1 MFPLIKGWTS
11 IQRTQ
16 SANIRLGV
24 MLCFVAGATN
34 AGGFLAVSRY
44 TSHMTGIVSSI
55 ADDLVLGHWVVAL
68 TGALSL
74 TAFVLGA
81 MCTAVLVSWGFQRRF
96 HSSYCLPLLLEGLL
110 LLIFGLFG
118 AALNSMG
125 SIFVPLTVILLCFM
139 MGLQNAVIT
148 KISKAEIRT
157 THITGL
163 VTDLGIEFGKLF
175 YINSNPTVTPVIADR
190 PRLRLQLM
198 LIGGFFTGSLMGA
211 LGFKYVGYIIT
222 VPLALLL
229 WMLCLKPLM
238 DDVRHWASASQ
249 DTTL

>member
-1 MFPLIKGWTS
+1 MFPLIRGWTS
-11 IQRTQ
+11 VQR
-16 SANIRLGV
+16 SHPANVRLGMV
-24 MLCFVAGATN
+24 LCFVAGATN
-34 AGGFLAVSRY
+34 AGGFLAVGRY

-55 ADDLVLGHWVVAL
+55 ADDWVLGHWAVAL

-74 TAFVLGA
+74 AAFVLGA
-81 MCTAVLVSWGFQRRF
+81 MCTAVLVSWGFQRRL
-96 HSSYCLPLLLEGLL
+96 HSSYSLPLLLEGFL

-125 SIFVPLTVILLCFM
+125 SIFVPLTVVLLCFM
-139 MGLQNAVIT
+139 MGLQNAVIS

-163 VTDLGIEFGKLF
+163 VTDLGIELGKLV
-175 YINSNPTVTPVIADR
+175 YINNISAVSPVMADR

-211 LGFKYVGYIIT
+211 LGFKYGGYFTT

-229 WMLCLKPLM
+229 WLLCFKPLM
-238 DDVRHWASASQ
+238 DDVRRWAAASE
-249 DTTL
+249 DATL